1 MRNRVQAIARDVHR
15 RNFLS
20 PQQRREFSN
29 IWELGHQAQPFYKPS
44 CPLRTSVTCIVD
56 RDATNP
62 CTQQTSYNIFA
73 GLGIWKMAEMTI
85 APVASHGFF
94 IDGHWR
100 DDGDIVEIRAPYD
113 GNLIARVVQGCREHV
128 EAAIAAAVKAFGTTR
143 RLPAFERQ
151 RVLRRISASMAERK
165 EEFARTL
172 AQEAGKPIKGARTEV
187 ERAVFTFNVA
197 AEESTRIY
205 GEYLPLDWQEF
216 TAGRWGIVRRF
227 PLGPIVGITPFNF
240 PINLV
245 AHKVAPAIAAGC
257 SMILKPAPQTPL
269 CSLLLAECVQQ
280 AGWPDGGLNV
290 LPLSNEDAGF
300 LVSDDRIKLIS
311 FTGSVPVGW
320 EIKRRSGKKKVVLEL
335 GGNAA
340 VIVHSDAD
348 LAYAAERCIFG
359 GFAYAGQTCI
369 SVQRILVEH
378 SVYGRFTDLLVEGVK
393 KLHVGDPLDEK
404 TDVGP
409 LIRESDAVRTIGWI
423 EEAVHAGA
431 RVLCGGHRDG
441 MIVEPAILTGTK
453 PDMKVNC
460 QEIFGPVVTVEPYKD
475 FDQALRQ
482 VNNSSFGL
490 QAGVFTRD
498 AKLLF
503 QAYDELEVGGLIAGD
518 VPSFRVDHM
527 PYGGVKDS
535 GLGREGLRYAIEE
548 MTEPKLLVMN
558 LR

>member
-1 MRNRVQAIARDVHR
+1 
-15 RNFLS
+15 
-20 PQQRREFSN
+20 
-29 IWELGHQAQPFYKPS
+29 
-44 CPLRTSVTCIVD
+44 
-56 RDATNP
+56 
-62 CTQQTSYNIFA
+62 
-73 GLGIWKMAEMTI
+73 MAEMT
-85 APVASHGFF
+85 ATPVRTQGFYLR
-94 IDGHWR
+94 GKWVEE
-100 DDGDIVEIRAPYD
+100 GKLVEIRAPYD
-113 GNLIARVVQGCREHV
+113 GAPIAQVFQATREHA
-128 EAAIAAAVKAFGTTR
+128 ETAIKAAVGAFGTTR
-143 RLPAFERQ
+143 KLPAFERQ
-151 RVLRRISASMAERK
+151 RILRSIAQHITSRK

-172 AQEAGKPIKGARTEV
+172 AQEAGKPIKAARIEV
-187 ERAVFTFNVA
+187 ERAIFTFNVA

-205 GEYLPLDWQEF
+205 GEFLPLDWQEF

-227 PLGPIVGITPFNF
+227 PIGPIAGITPFNF

-257 SMILKPAPQTPL
+257 PIVLKPAPQTPL

-290 LPLSNEDAGF
+290 LPLSNEDAGV
-300 LVSDDRIKLIS
+300 LVTDDRIKLIS

-320 EIKRRSGKKKVVLEL
+320 DVKRRAGKKKVVLEL

-340 VIVHSDAD
+340 VIVHNDTD
-348 LAYAAERCIFG
+348 VAYAAERCVVG

-369 SVQRILVEH
+369 SVQRIFVEQ
-378 SVYGRFTDLLVEGVK
+378 SVYGKFTDVLVESVK
-393 KLHVGDPLDEK
+393 QLKTGDPLDES

-409 LIRESDAVRTIGWI
+409 LIRESDAIRSAAWI
-423 EEAVHAGA
+423 DEAVHAGA
-431 RVLCGGHRDG
+431 RLLCGGRRTNSL
-441 MIVEPAILTGTK
+441 VEPTILTGTR

-475 FDQALRQ
+475 FDQALRL
-482 VNNSSFGL
+482 VNNSAYGM

-503 QAYDELEVGGLIAGD
+503 QAYEELEVGGVIAGD
-518 VPSFRVDHM
+518 VPSFRIDHM

>member
-1 MRNRVQAIARDVHR
+1 M
-15 RNFLS
+15 S
-20 PQQRREFSN
+20 
-29 IWELGHQAQPFYKPS
+29 
-44 CPLRTSVTCIVD
+44 
-56 RDATNP
+56 
-62 CTQQTSYNIFA
+62 
-73 GLGIWKMAEMTI
+73 EMTI
-85 APVASHGFF
+85 APVATHGFF
-94 IDGHWR
+94 VDGRWR
-100 DDGDIVEIRAPYD
+100 EDGDVVEIRAPYD
-113 GNLIARVVQGCREHV
+113 GSVIARVVQGRREHA

-151 RVLRRISASMAERK
+151 RVLRRISASILERK
-165 EEFARTL
+165 EEFAHTL
-172 AQEAGKPIKGARTEV
+172 AQEAGKPIKGARIEV
-187 ERAVFTFNVA
+187 ERAIFTFNVA
-197 AEESTRIY
+197 AEESTRIN
-205 GEYLPLDWQEF
+205 GEVLPLDWQEF

-227 PLGPIVGITPFNF
+227 PLGPIAGITPFNF

-257 SMILKPAPQTPL
+257 PMVLKPAPQTPL

-290 LPLSNEDAGF
+290 LPLSNEDAGL
-300 LVSDDRIKLIS
+300 LVTDDRIKLIS

-320 EIKRRSGKKKVVLEL
+320 DIKRRAGKKKVVLEL

-348 LAYAAERCIFG
+348 VAYAADRCVTG

-393 KLHVGDPLDEK
+393 KLKVGDPLDPS

-409 LIRESDAVRTIGWI
+409 LIRESDAIRTVTWI
-423 EEAVHAGA
+423 DEAVRAGA
-431 RVLCGGHRDG
+431 RLLCGGGRQNL
-441 MIVEPAILTGTK
+441 IVEPTVLTGTK
-453 PDMKVNC
+453 PEMKVNS

-475 FDQALRQ
+475 FDHAVRQ
-482 VNNSSFGL
+482 VNNSPYGM

-503 QAYDELEVGGLIAGD
+503 QAYEELEVGGVIAGD
-518 VPSFRVDHM
+518 VPSFRIDQM

-548 MTEPKLLVMN
+548 MTEPKLMVMN

>member
-1 MRNRVQAIARDVHR
+1 
-15 RNFLS
+15 
-20 PQQRREFSN
+20 
-29 IWELGHQAQPFYKPS
+29 
-44 CPLRTSVTCIVD
+44 
-56 RDATNP
+56 
-62 CTQQTSYNIFA
+62 
-73 GLGIWKMAEMTI
+73 MAEMTI
-85 APVASHGFF
+85 APVAMHGFF
-94 IDGHWR
+94 VDGRWGE
-100 DDGDIVEIRAPYD
+100 DGDVVEIRSPYD
-113 GNLIARVVQGCREHV
+113 GTLIARVVQGRREHA

-165 EEFARTL
+165 EEFSRTL
-172 AQEAGKPIKGARTEV
+172 AQEAGKPIKGARIEV
-187 ERAVFTFNVA
+187 ERAIFTFNVA

-227 PLGPIVGITPFNF
+227 PLGPIAGITPFNF

-257 SMILKPAPQTPL
+257 PMVLKPAPQTPL

-290 LPLSNEDAGF
+290 LPLSNEDAGL
-300 LVSDDRIKLIS
+300 LVTDDRIKLIS

-320 EIKRRSGKKKVVLEL
+320 DIKRRAGKKKVVLEL

-348 LAYAAERCIFG
+348 LSYAADRCLTG

-378 SVYGRFTDLLVEGVK
+378 SVYGKFADLLIEGVK
-393 KLHVGDPLDEK
+393 KLKVGDPLDDS

-409 LIRESDAVRTIGWI
+409 LIRESDAVRTAVWI
-423 EEAVHAGA
+423 DEAVRAGA
-431 RVLCGGHRDG
+431 RLLCGGNRKG
-441 MIVEPAILTGTK
+441 LMVEPTVLTGTR
-453 PDMKVNC
+453 PDMKVNS
-460 QEIFGPVVTVEPYKD
+460 QEVFGPVVTVEPYKD
-475 FDQALRQ
+475 FDQALRM
-482 VNNSSFGL
+482 VNNSAYGM
-490 QAGVFTRD
+490 QAGIFTRD

-503 QAYDELEVGGLIAGD
+503 QAYDELEVGGVIAGD

>member
-1 MRNRVQAIARDVHR
+1 
-15 RNFLS
+15 
-20 PQQRREFSN
+20 
-29 IWELGHQAQPFYKPS
+29 
-44 CPLRTSVTCIVD
+44 
-56 RDATNP
+56 
-62 CTQQTSYNIFA
+62 
-73 GLGIWKMAEMTI
+73 MAEMTI
-85 APVASHGFF
+85 APVATHGFF
-94 IDGHWR
+94 VDGRWQQE
-100 DDGDIVEIRAPYD
+100 GDIVEIRSPYD
-113 GNLIARVVQGCREHV
+113 GNLVARVAQGRKEHA

-151 RVLRRISASMAERK
+151 RILRQIVAFMIERK

-172 AQEAGKPIKGARTEV
+172 AQEAGKPIKAARTEV
-187 ERAVFTFNVA
+187 ERSIFTFTVA
-197 AEESTRIY
+197 AEESTRIH

-227 PLGPIVGITPFNF
+227 PIGPIAGITPFNF
-240 PINLV
+240 PLNLV

-257 SMILKPAPQTPL
+257 PIVLKPAPQTPL

-280 AGWPDGGLNV
+280 AGWPDGGLSV
-290 LPLSNEDAGF
+290 LPLSNEDAGL
-300 LVSDDRIKLIS
+300 LVTDERIKLIS

-320 EIKRRSGKKKVVLEL
+320 DIKRRAGKKKVVLEL

-340 VIVHSDAD
+340 VLVHSDAD
-348 LAYAAERCIFG
+348 VAYAAERCVVG

-369 SVQRILVEH
+369 SVQRILVEQ
-378 SVYGRFTDLLVEGVK
+378 SVYGKFTDLLIEAVK
-393 KLHVGDPLDEK
+393 QLKTGDPMDES

-409 LIRESDAVRTIGWI
+409 LIRESDAIRTTAWI
-423 EEAVHAGA
+423 DEAVRAGA
-431 RVLCGGHRDG
+431 RLLCGGRRTHNV
-441 MIVEPAILTGTK
+441 VEPTILTGTK

-460 QEIFGPVVTVEPYKD
+460 QEIFGPVVTVEPYQN

-482 VNNSSFGL
+482 VNNSVYGM
-490 QAGVFTRD
+490 QAGIFTRD

-503 QAYDELEVGGLIAGD
+503 HAYEELEVGSVIAGD
-518 VPSFRVDHM
+518 VPSFRIDHM